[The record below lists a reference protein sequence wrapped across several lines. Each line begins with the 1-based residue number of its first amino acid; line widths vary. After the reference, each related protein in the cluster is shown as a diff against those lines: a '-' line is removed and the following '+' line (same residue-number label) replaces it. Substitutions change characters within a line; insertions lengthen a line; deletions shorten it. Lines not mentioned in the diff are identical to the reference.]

1 MQLHI
6 SPSLRHVTVL
16 PGKGVREFMK
26 VKIGSRRLSY
36 RMVFYSV
43 LLAAFLLRFVFVL
56 AAVDNIDGQTGC
68 STIGCLGK
76 RLGPRILGRRV
87 LESNVPEVIYQVLE
101 EHVDQSEVQLGPEI
115 PQTLEDFIAEMK
127 DQRPDAKTFAVKL
140 KAMVTLLEQ
149 RTRTAKIQEYLYRHV
164 ASSSIPKQ
172 LHCLALKLANEHS
185 INANARLQLPSAELV
200 PALVDNSFFHFVL
213 ASDNILAASVVASS
227 LVHNSLHPEK
237 VVLHIITDRKTYY
250 PMQAWFSL
258 HPLTPAIIEV
268 KALHHFDWFTK
279 GKVPVLEAMEKDQ
292 KALSPKYNSVMNHIR
307 IHLPELFPSLNKVVF
322 LDDDIVVQ
330 TDLSPLWDIDM
341 NGKVNGAVETC
352 RGEDKFVM
360 SKRFKSY
367 LNFSHP
373 LIANSFDPNECAWAY
388 GMNIFDL
395 EAWRRTNISRTYH
408 FWLEENLKSDLSLW
422 QLGTLPPGLIAFH
435 DHVHIINPFWHML
448 GLGYQDNTTIE
459 DAESAG
465 VIHFNGR
472 AKPWLD
478 IAFPQLRSLWT
489 KYVDFSDR
497 FIKSCHI
504 RAS

>member
-1 MQLHI
+1 M
-6 SPSLRHVTVL
+6 
-16 PGKGVREFMK
+16 
-26 VKIGSRRLSY
+26 
-36 RMVFYSV
+36 
-43 LLAAFLLRFVFVL
+43 
-56 AAVDNIDGQTGC
+56 
-68 STIGCLGK
+68 
-76 RLGPRILGRRV
+76 
-87 LESNVPEVIYQVLE
+87 
-101 EHVDQSEVQLGPEI
+101 
-115 PQTLEDFIAEMK
+115 
-127 DQRPDAKTFAVKL
+127 
-140 KAMVTLLEQ
+140 
-149 RTRTAKIQEYLYRHV
+149 

-227 LVHNSLHPEK
+227 LVHNSLP
-237 VVLHIITDRKTYY
+237 
-250 PMQAWFSL
+250 
-258 HPLTPAIIEV
+258 

-292 KALSPKYNSVMNHIR
+292 K
-307 IHLPELFPSLNKVVF
+307 LFPSLNKVVF

-373 LIANSFDPNECAWAY
+373 LIANSFDPNEW
-388 GMNIFDL
+388 
-395 EAWRRTNISRTYH
+395 
-408 FWLEENLKSDLSLW
+408 
-422 QLGTLPPGLIAFH
+422 
-435 DHVHIINPFWHML
+435 
-448 GLGYQDNTTIE
+448 YQDNTTIE

-478 IAFPQLRSLWT
+478 IAFPQLRPLWT
-489 KYVDFSDR
+489 KCSSEDAKGDSKFDPESGLCQLLGPQLIFGLLIVE
-497 FIKSCHI
+497 
-504 RAS
+504 